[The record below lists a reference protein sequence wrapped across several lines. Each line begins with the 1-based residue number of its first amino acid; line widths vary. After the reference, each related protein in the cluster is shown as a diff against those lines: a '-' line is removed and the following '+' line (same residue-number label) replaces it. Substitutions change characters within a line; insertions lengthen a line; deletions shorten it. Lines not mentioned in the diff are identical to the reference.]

1 MESGLL
7 ARSCASLLASAL
19 AVTVPSIGAAQEE
32 ETGKNALDEIIV
44 VASKIGTPRR
54 QIGAAV
60 SAIDSEEIELRGYI
74 SMAEVLRTQ
83 PGVAVSTSGGVG
95 TTTSVRIRGEESFRT
110 QAFLDGIRIADPTAP
125 QVAPN
130 FASLLS
136 TNDLA
141 VVEILRGPQGFIY
154 GADSG
159 GIVNIR
165 TRRGAGP
172 LTTRVAGEYGSFNT
186 SRLEGAASG
195 GTDKFDYFVSVT
207 NAESDGFNTRP
218 SDDVLRDDDGYRN
231 TTLHGKFGWNVSED
245 LRLQF
250 VARNA
255 DSRTDFDNCGFP
267 RSDDCRAT
275 NDELA
280 LRAEIQHSA
289 GRFTNL
295 FAVSNLSTDRDNFT
309 DGVSGFGA
317 EGDLIRTEYTGS
329 FELNESTRFV
339 YGADY
344 QEESIDSGDTDTDR
358 GQTGVYAEYQGAFN
372 DTLFISA
379 GARHDDNDDFGTH
392 TSVRVSAAYV
402 QPLGNDAS
410 IKYRASY
417 GTGFRAPSLFEVAY
431 NAGPFALPPA
441 SETSLTEEQT
451 SGYDLG
457 IVYAS
462 DSGLLLE
469 LGWFDQDVDDAILFD
484 LAGFSGYLQDTGK
497 SESRGVEVAWDVP
510 LADRWAVLGNVTW
523 NDTENPDGD
532 QRIRRPEWVGN
543 LGVRFD
549 GFDNRLRVLG
559 NVRTANDAVDQ
570 IFGVGV
576 VPLDDYVVVDLSG
589 SYRVTESMEVYA
601 RLQNLFDEEYEEIAD
616 FNNGG
621 QAVFGGVRLVF

>member
-1 MESGLL
+1 MKSGLWV
-7 ARSCASLLASAL
+7 RSCVALLVAAL
-19 AVTVPSIGAAQEE
+19 AGVVPSAGVAQEDE
-32 ETGKNALDEIIV
+32 INQNALDELIV

-83 PGVAVSTSGGVG
+83 PGVAVSTNGGIG

-110 QAFLDGIRIADPTAP
+110 QAFLDGIRIADPSAP
-125 QVAPN
+125 QVSPN

-165 TRRGAGP
+165 TRRGQGP
-172 LTTRVAGEYGSFNT
+172 LSGRVAGEFGSFST
-186 SRLEGAASG
+186 SRLEGAISG
-195 GTDKFDYFVSVT
+195 GTDTVDYFVSAT

-218 SDDVLRDDDGYRN
+218 SDNVLRDDDGFRN

-245 LRLQF
+245 LRVQF

-255 DSRTDFDNCGFP
+255 DTRTEFDNCGFP
-267 RSDDCRAT
+267 RSDDCIAT
-275 NDELA
+275 NDETA
-280 LRAEIQHSA
+280 LRAELEHSTE
-289 GRFTNL
+289 RFTNL
-295 FAVSNLSTDRDNFT
+295 FAVSNLRTDRDNFT

-329 FELNESTRFV
+329 FELNEATRFV
-339 YGADY
+339 YGADH
-344 QEESIDSGDTDTDR
+344 QEESVDGGATDNDR

-372 DTLFISA
+372 DTLFVSA
-379 GARHDDNDDFGTH
+379 GARYDDNDDFGTY
-392 TSVRVSAAYV
+392 TSVRLSGAFV
-402 QPLGNDAS
+402 QSLGDGAS
-410 IKYRASY
+410 VKYRASY
-417 GTGFRAPSLFEVAY
+417 GTGFRAPSLFEIAY
-431 NAGPFALPPA
+431 NAGPDAFPPA
-441 SETSLTEEQT
+441 SGTTLREEET

-457 IVYAS
+457 IVYAT
-462 DSGLLLE
+462 DAGLLLE
-469 LGWFDQDVDDAILFD
+469 LGWFDQEVDDAILFD
-484 LAGFSGYLQDTGK
+484 LAGFSGYLQDSGK
-497 SESRGVEVAWDVP
+497 SKSRGVEVAWDVP
-510 LADRWAVLGNVTW
+510 IGDSWAVLGNVTY
-523 NDTENPDGD
+523 NDSENPDGG

-549 GFDNRLRVLG
+549 GMGDRLRLLG
-559 NVRTANDAVDQ
+559 NVRTARDAIDEV
-570 IFGVGV
+570 FLVGE

-589 SYRVTESMEVYA
+589 SYRVTESVEVYA
-601 RLQNLFDEEYEEIAD
+601 RLQNLFDEDYEEIID

-621 QAVFGGVRLVF
+621 RSVFGGVRLVF